1 MVWTAHGMKPVVQP
15 WRMAKVAPA
24 RVRVELLI
32 FLSLMTTAQEGNLL
46 RSEAELKLDLVSR
59 LSLH

>member
-1 MVWTAHGMKPVVQP
+1 MMVWTVHGMKLVVQQP
-15 WRMAKVAPA
+15 CEGRRGPCPSCP
-24 RVRVELLI
+24 
-32 FLSLMTTAQEGNLL
+32 LSLMTTVREENLL